1 MTTIWD
7 AVAAQALRTPQATAL
22 RGPVDQSYQSLIEQA
37 GELADRIAAATEPA
51 QVVAMEVA
59 QPSMAIVIILAA
71 ARCHCPVLP
80 MSADSP
86 AMHREFVLDD
96 AKPALLVRGAA
107 DGAFT
112 IESRTP
118 AGSADSQAAA
128 SEKARDDLTAAA
140 YVIYTSGSTGRP
152 KGVLVSHEALL
163 SRIEAVTRLP
173 GFSAEDS
180 TIAMTAPSF
189 DISLTELLLPLTL
202 GGSVVAAPVGAAIDP
217 AIFAEAVS
225 TYRPSVI
232 QATPSFFRLA
242 LAWGWKGTTGCRLW
256 SGGEPM
262 TAQLAERLVA
272 TNDEVWNL
280 YGPTEAT
287 IWATAG
293 RVVPGAPIHLGQA
306 LPGSGLCLA
315 GEDGKPVLDAE
326 RPGEI
331 LLYGAGLALGYLN
344 RPELTAERFRTCLT
358 PDGPQRCYRTGDLA
372 QYRPDG
378 SLQFLGRT
386 DGQIKLRGHRIELT
400 ELEAVAEEQPGVLQ
414 AGAVVRAADDP
425 ERASIVLHLVTDGQ
439 LTARDVRRW
448 LAARLPQGMRPSHVL
463 FAESLPRT
471 TAGKLDR
478 RKLAEDG

>member
-7 AVAAQALRTPQATAL
+7 AVAAQALRTPDAVAL
-22 RGPVDQSYQSLIEQA
+22 RGPVDQTYRGLIEQA

-51 QVVAMEVA
+51 RVVAMEVA
-59 QPSMAIVIILAA
+59 QPSMAIAVILAA
-71 ARCHCPVLP
+71 ARAGCPVLP
-80 MSADSP
+80 LNAESP
-86 AMHREFVLDD
+86 ALHREFVLAD
-96 AKPALLVRGAA
+96 ARPSLLVQGGA
-107 DGAFT
+107 DGCFT
-112 IESRTP
+112 VQGLTGVQAQTGEP
-118 AGSADSQAAA
+118 AA
-128 SEKARDDLTAAA
+128 DDLTAAA

-163 SRIEAVTRLP
+163 SRIAAVTRIP
-173 GFSAEDS
+173 GFGAHDS

-202 GGSVVAAPVGAAIDP
+202 GGAVVAAPPGAAVDP
-217 AIFAEAVS
+217 AVFAEAVK
-225 TYRPSVI
+225 TYAPSVI

-242 LAWGWKGTTGCRLW
+242 LAWGWTGSTSSRLW
-256 SGGEPM
+256 IGGEPM
-262 TAQLAERLVA
+262 TAQLAERLVPI
-272 TNDEVWNL
+272 NGEVWNL

-293 RVVPGAPIHLGQA
+293 QMLLGEPIQLGLP

-315 GEDGKPVLDAE
+315 GDDGQPVLDAE

-331 LLYGAGLALGYLN
+331 LLYGDGLAIGYLN
-344 RPELTAERFRTCLT
+344 RPELTAERFRSCPT
-358 PDGPQRCYRTGDLA
+358 PEGPRRCYRTGDLA
-372 QYRPDG
+372 QYRQDG

-386 DGQIKLRGHRIELT
+386 DGQVKLRGHRIELT

-414 AGAVVRAADDP
+414 AGAVVRAAEDP
-425 ERASIVLHLVTDGQ
+425 DRAHLALFLVSDGQ

-448 LAARLPQGMRPSHVL
+448 LAARLPQGMRPSYIA
-463 FAESLPRT
+463 FQSSLPRT

-478 RKLAEDG
+478 RRLAGQT

>member
-7 AVAAQALRTPQATAL
+7 AVAAQALRTPDAIAL
-22 RGPVDQSYQSLIEQA
+22 RGKTDQSYQSLIEQA
-37 GELADRIAAATEPA
+37 GELAGRIATHAQPA

-59 QPSMAIVIILAA
+59 QPSMAIAIILAA
-71 ARCHCPVLP
+71 ARCRCPVLP
-80 MSADSP
+80 LNADSP
-86 AMHREFVLDD
+86 AMHREFVLGD
-96 AKPALLVRGAA
+96 ARPAVLVRGGA

-112 IESRTP
+112 VEKLDLT
-118 AGSADSQAAA
+118 GSAEAGTSA
-128 SEKARDDLTAAA
+128 SDLTAAA

-163 SRIEAVTRLP
+163 SRIKAVSRVP
-173 GFSAEDS
+173 GFGPHDS

-202 GGSVVAAPVGAAIDP
+202 GGSVVAAPPGAAIDP
-217 AIFAEAVS
+217 AIFADAVR

-232 QATPSFFRLA
+232 QATPSFYRLA
-242 LAWGWKGTTGCRLW
+242 LAWGWEGSTGCRLW

-272 TNDEVWNL
+272 ANDEVWNL

-293 RVVPGAPIHLGQA
+293 RVAPGEPIHLGEP
-306 LPGSGLCLA
+306 LPGSGLCLS
-315 GEDGKPVLDAE
+315 GDDGKPVLEPD

-331 LLYGAGLALGYLN
+331 LLYGDGLALGYLN
-344 RPELTAERFRTCLT
+344 RPELTAERFLTCLT
-358 PDGPQRCYRTGDLA
+358 PQGPQRCYRTGDLA
-372 QYRPDG
+372 QYRRDG

-386 DGQIKLRGHRIELT
+386 DGQVKLRGHRIELT

-414 AGAVVRAADDP
+414 AGAVVREADDP
-425 ERASIVLHLVTDGQ
+425 DRAHIALFLVTDGQ
-439 LTARDVRRW
+439 LSARDVRRW
-448 LAARLPQGMRPSHVL
+448 LAARLPQGMRPSQIV
-463 FAESLPRT
+463 FENSLPRT

-478 RKLAEDG
+478 RKLAGAS